1 MKRFIVALL
10 AVIFVVSTA
19 AIVSAKCG
27 KTGCCG
33 AAKAEGGCQK
43 ADPNSK

>member
-1 MKRFIVALL
+1 MKRVIVALL

-19 AIVSAKCG
+19 AIVSANCG
-27 KTGCCG
+27 NCG
-33 AAKAEGGCQK
+33 AHKDGGCQK